1 MDEDEGGGF
10 FEEEESMI
18 YDIIWIAIAF
28 GALIFIH
35 EFGHFLIAKLSGV
48 KVLKFSVGF
57 GPRILGIK
65 AGETEYLLSAFPL
78 GGYVKLL
85 GESPDE
91 EIPED
96 ERDRSFNFQSIG
108 KKMAI
113 VAAGPFFNLIFAV
126 FLFFIANITGI
137 PILGTT
143 VGAIKEGMPAQDS
156 GIKVGDRIIR
166 VNGKDVTRFD
176 ELSHIIRQSGG
187 NELEIVVEREGK
199 EIAFMIKPRLIK
211 EKNIFGEEIE
221 IYVIGIVPSSDYVIV
236 RHGPVKAIGYAFLQT
251 VNLSILTVK
260 TAIKLIERV
269 IPAKTI
275 GGPILIAQMV
285 KERAREGWIHFVL
298 LMGLL
303 SVNLGILNL
312 FPIPV
317 LDGGHLIFFII
328 EGFLGRQ
335 LSVKVKERAQQIGLF
350 IILLILAF
358 AFYNDLTRNIH

>member
-1 MDEDEGGGF
+1 MV
-10 FEEEESMI
+10 

-35 EFGHFLIAKLSGV
+35 EFGHFLIAKLTGV

-57 GPRILGIK
+57 GPKIFGTKI
-65 AGETEYLLSAFPL
+65 GETEYLLSGFPL

-85 GESPDE
+85 GEGPDE
-91 EIPED
+91 EVPE
-96 ERDRSFNFQSIG
+96 EEKHRSFNTQSTGTKI
-108 KKMAI
+108 AI
-113 VAAGPFFNLIFAV
+113 VSAGPVFNLLFAV
-126 FLFFIANITGI
+126 LLFFIGNMAGI
-137 PILGTT
+137 PVLGTT
-143 VGAIKEGMPAQDS
+143 VGAIKEGMPAEDS
-156 GIKVGDRIIR
+156 GIRVGDRIIR
-166 VNGKDVTRFD
+166 VNGKDVGRFD
-176 ELSHIIRQSGG
+176 ELSQMIRQSMG
-187 NELEIVVEREGK
+187 NELEVVVERGGK
-199 EIAFMIKPRLIK
+199 ELTFRIKPKLIK

-221 IYVIGIVPSSDYVIV
+221 IYVIGVVPSSDYVIV
-236 RHGPVKAIGYAFLQT
+236 RHGPVKAMGYAFLQT
-251 VNLSILTVK
+251 ANLSVLTVK

-285 KERAREGWIHFVL
+285 KERAKEGWIHFVL

-317 LDGGHLIFFII
+317 LDGGHLLFFII
-328 EGFLGRQ
+328 EGFMGRQ
-335 LSVKVKERAQQIGLF
+335 ISSKVKERAQQIGLF

-358 AFYNDLTRNIH
+358 AFYNDLTRKIH